1 MGCEKV
7 KQYENVADCT
17 RCMFLFSIGRSVLR
31 DLYVPVDRFSDTP
44 FVSGRLPDDVFV
56 FGPGSASFIINP
68 PFPHPV

>member
-1 MGCEKV
+1 MERCEKV
-7 KQYENVADCT
+7 KQYETWQIALDL
-17 RCMFLFSIGRSVLR
+17 FLFSIGRSVLR